1 MREILFRGKR
11 KDSGEWV
18 FGCYYKQS
26 EFYND
31 EVDDHIIITSH
42 EDLSFDQALEYCD
55 VQAETVG
62 QFTGLT
68 DKNGTKIFE
77 GDLISDGGM
86 NGIPRVVR
94 WIESSALF
102 KCPLV
107 RKHWAYDYNDVP
119 LWSMQSEKT
128 EVIGNIHDNPEL
140 LEGGAS

>member
-1 MREILFRGKR
+1 MRKILFRGICTETG
-11 KDSGEWV
+11 DWV
-18 FGCYYKQS
+18 KGHYVRFFDDKGNRYHRIYPGYAESDCGDLYPDWY
-26 EFYND
+26 
-31 EVDDHIIITSH
+31 EVDP
-42 EDLSFDQALEYCD
+42 
-55 VQAETVG
+55 ETVG
-62 QFTGLT
+62 QYTGLT

-128 EVIGNIHDNPEL
+128 EVIGNVHDNPEL